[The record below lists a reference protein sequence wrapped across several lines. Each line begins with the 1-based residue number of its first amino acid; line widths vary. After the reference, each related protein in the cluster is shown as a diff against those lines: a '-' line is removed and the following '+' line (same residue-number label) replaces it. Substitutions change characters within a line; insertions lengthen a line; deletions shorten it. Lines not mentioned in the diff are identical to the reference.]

1 MKALHNH
8 QREYEIGMAV
18 SGQPHGYHSRVKL
31 DQANARMLGRIAR
44 LTVIK
49 LVKPP
54 LFPVTSG
61 IFLMVYFMLVG
72 RWAGHILPNSASGF
86 AGAFA
91 FLQGLFVGGNASTLS
106 GGIVSL
112 KGASHFASSMLEFME
127 YWR

>member
-1 MKALHNH
+1 LKLFHGR
-8 QREYEIGMAV
+8 QRECEIGMAV
-18 SGQPHGYHSRVKL
+18 SSQPHGCHSRVKP

-49 LVKPP
+49 PVKPP
-54 LFPVTSG
+54 LFPVISG
-61 IFLMVYFMLVG
+61 IFQMVYFMLIG

-106 GGIVSL
+106 GGIVSF

-127 YWR
+127 